1 LLAQGSTLRHEQTSC
16 LQVLRRRDSRN
27 TVFYATLI
35 VF

>member
-1 LLAQGSTLRHEQTSC
+1 LLAQGSTLRHEQTSS